1 MPDSDAVPPQGPAG
15 LLGARGVA
23 ETADVVGTGR
33 VGEAKN
39 AIGAADVEAARRR
52 IDGFLR
58 RTPVLGLS
66 AGELGLQIDTPVFL
80 KLDGQQVTGSFK
92 ARGAI
97 SLLTAAPVS
106 DAGVVAASGGNFGLA
121 IAWAARRLGIHATVI
136 TPASAPR
143 AKLEPIRGYGA
154 DLVTVDGS
162 YADALTEAGR
172 RIAETGAIA
181 AHAYDDPDVVAG
193 QGSSIA
199 ELLEDAVVDTVL
211 IACGGGGLLAG
222 ALAATEDSDVR
233 VVAVETTTTATLHTA
248 LAVGHPV
255 DVKVG
260 GVAASALGARQIG
273 SLMWAVRDRLA
284 GSITVDD
291 EAVRYAMRR
300 LWESA
305 RLVAEPGGATALA
318 ALLSGAYRPSV
329 GERVGVLLCGANTDP
344 GAEETTPR

>member
-1 MPDSDAVPPQGPAG
+1 M
-15 LLGARGVA
+15 GARGA
-23 ETADVVGTGR
+23 ARTGDE
-33 VGEAKN
+33 V
-39 AIGAADVEAARRR
+39 GAAEVEAARRR

-58 RTPVLGLS
+58 RTPVLGLG
-66 AGELGLQIDTPVFL
+66 AGELGLQIDTPIFL

-97 SLLTAAPVS
+97 SLLASAPVG
-106 DAGVVAASGGNFGLA
+106 DAGVIAASGGNFGVA
-121 IAWAARRLGIHATVI
+121 IAWAAQRLGVRATVV

-162 YADALTEAGR
+162 YADAFTEARR
-172 RIAETGAIA
+172 RIAETGAIP

-193 QGSSIA
+193 QGSAVA
-199 ELLEDAVVDTVL
+199 EFLEDAPVDTVL

-222 ALAATEDSDVR
+222 ALAATADSDVR
-233 VVAVETTTTATLHTA
+233 VVAVETSTTATLHTA
-248 LAVGHPV
+248 LVNGRPV
-255 DVKVG
+255 DVEVG
-260 GVAASALGARQIG
+260 GIAASALGARRIG

-284 GSITVDD
+284 DSLTVED

-300 LWESA
+300 LWEAA

-318 ALLSGAYRPSV
+318 ALLSGAYRPSA

-344 GAEETTPR
+344 GAAENTVLSAPDE